1 MTLDASLRLRL
12 GRLDLDV
19 DLTADAGGLVALVGP
34 NGAGKTTVLR
44 CLAGL
49 QALDHGHIRLDGAS
63 LDDPGTGVFVAPER
77 RPVGVVYQE
86 GRLFPHLDAADNVAF
101 GLRCRRVPRADAR
114 RKAEAWLARV
124 GLDGLGTARPR
135 ELSGGQAQRVALA
148 RALAAEPLLL
158 LLDEPLAALDATA
171 RVEVRRELRDAL
183 DDFAGVRVLV
193 THDPIEA
200 LALAGHIV
208 VIEDGR
214 VVQQGTPDDVR
225 TRPRT
230 RYVAD
235 LVGLNLFRGRAT
247 GDRIVLD
254 AGGELAAAGA
264 GAGPGDVIAVVHP
277 HAIALHRS
285 RPEVSARNVWATTVD
300 SLDFEGNRVRV
311 RLRGPV
317 DLVAEVTPGA
327 VADLGLAP
335 GIEVWASVKATEVQV
350 SPA

>member
-1 MTLDASLRLRL
+1 MNVDRYLRLI
-12 GRLDLDV
+12 
-19 DLTADAGGLVALVGP
+19 AGLFIMLSVALGW
-34 NGAGKTTVLR
+34 
-44 CLAGL
+44 
-49 QALDHGHIRLDGAS
+49 
-63 LDDPGTGVFVAPER
+63 FVSP
-77 RPVGVVYQE
+77 YWY
-86 GRLFPHLDAADNVAF
+86 LFTAF
-101 GLRCRRVPRADAR
+101 
-114 RKAEAWLARV
+114 
-124 GLDGLGTARPR
+124 
-135 ELSGGQAQRVALA
+135 
-148 RALAAEPLLL
+148 
-158 LLDEPLAALDATA
+158 
-171 RVEVRRELRDAL
+171 
-183 DDFAGVRVLV
+183 
-193 THDPIEA
+193 
-200 LALAGHIV
+200 
-208 VIEDGR
+208 
-214 VVQQGTPDDVR
+214 
-225 TRPRT
+225 
-230 RYVAD
+230 
-235 LVGLNLFRGRAT
+235 VGLNLFRGRAT